1 MIDVLVLNY
10 NDAMTTLNYVNKIKT
25 YKNVRHILVVDNFST
40 DNSVQLLS
48 DIISEKVEVIV
59 SNKNGGYGAGNNYGI
74 KYLIDKYNSDY
85 ILLSNPDV
93 IVEDETINK
102 LEEFLRN
109 NQDYVIAAPFMLDKY
124 RNRQINTAFRIPN
137 LWDYIL
143 SFDLVWSKWLSKY
156 FYKDILT
163 ENVVYK
169 DVDGVSGSMFMMN
182 AKEMLKHGMYD
193 ENIFLYCE
201 EISLAIKLKKE
212 GKKTALLPR
221 QYFIHN
227 HSVSISKSYG
237 TEIKRH
243 RLLVNSKLYVIKQWY
258 NASIV
263 TYVLALI
270 MSRISLVEIGLWSL
284 VHKR

>member
-1 MIDVLVLNY
+1 MD
-10 NDAMTTLNYVNKIKT
+10 MQ
-25 YKNVRHILVVDNFST
+25 VR
-40 DNSVQLLS
+40 
-48 DIISEKVEVIV
+48 EEVEFIV
-59 SNKNGGYGAGNNYGI
+59 
-74 KYLIDKYNSDY
+74 
-85 ILLSNPDV
+85 
-93 IVEDETINK
+93 
-102 LEEFLRN
+102 
-109 NQDYVIAAPFMLDKY
+109 
-124 RNRQINTAFRIPN
+124 
-137 LWDYIL
+137 
-143 SFDLVWSKWLSKY
+143 Y
-156 FYKDILT
+156 FYIADKT
-163 ENVVYK
+163 
-169 DVDGVSGSMFMMN
+169 GVSGSMFMMN

-201 EISLAIKLKKE
+201 EISLAIKLKKA